1 LLADLKERQG
11 NGTASRLIF
20 PARSGAVEGHFLR
33 MVQAAAA
40 RANLTCKVELH
51 KFRKSYATD
60 QLREGT
66 DPPTLRKLLGHKD
79 LTVILNYL
87 ATVRLDSPAARAKAN
102 RADRFSSQNAG
113 AA

>member
-1 LLADLKERQG
+1 
-11 NGTASRLIF
+11 
-20 PARSGAVEGHFLR
+20 

-66 DPPTLRKLLGHKD
+66 DPRTLRKLLGHKD
-79 LTVILNYL
+79 LTVILKYL

-102 RADRFSSQNAG
+102 CADRFSSQDAS